1 MVSSRTLELVNE
13 TGVFLGGPLEWG
25 SHLTLVGALGFLLPL
40 ESFCGSPSLEAA
52 TLTSE
57 GHCLTDPS
65 ALKGQTG

>member
-1 MVSSRTLELVNE
+1 MVSSRTLELVDE

-25 SHLTLVGALGFLLPL
+25 SHLTLVGALSSLFPL
-40 ESFCGSPSLEAA
+40 EPFCWSPSLEAA

-57 GHCLTDPS
+57 GHCPADPS